1 MLSRELLVDGFSACH
16 QSPLLGSP
24 LLLLPGLSPWL
35 SRGGQAVPGECGSQ
49 RGTLLPALRSLLL
62 MLLLLSILWSPPSF
76 LFLTVYLHLSPQ
88 ALPSPFLFL
97 LSIFSLVYLLLFSV
111 ISLFGGKRHS
121 RDTEQE
127 GKEISKCLTSR
138 NWSIHRRKNSFLNV
152 NRFHESNQK

>member
-35 SRGGQAVPGECGSQ
+35 SRGGQAVPGEWGSQ

-76 LFLTVYLHLSPQ
+76 LFLLLLGLIL
-88 ALPSPFLFL
+88 ALGAWLAQREEPSPWWTPEACA
-97 LSIFSLVYLLLFSV
+97 LVV
-111 ISLFGGKRHS
+111 
-121 RDTEQE
+121 
-127 GKEISKCLTSR
+127 
-138 NWSIHRRKNSFLNV
+138 NHR
-152 NRFHESNQK
+152 